1 MMHTLRQFGRMLKIS
16 AILSRYRLDE
26 FLSATHLYRP
36 MRLLQVL
43 SPWSKDRAIAGRP
56 RGERLRLALTEM
68 GPVYVKFGQIV
79 STRRDLVPGDIAD
92 ELAKLQDQ
100 VPPFP
105 GEQARAIVEATLAQ
119 PVAELFDTFDLVPLA
134 SASIAQVHAAT
145 LKDGRAVV
153 VKVVRPGIEKALRRD
168 IDLLLA
174 IAGLAENYWE
184 GGPRVKPTEFVRE
197 FETFVFD
204 ELDMQREASNAS
216 LLRRNF
222 VGSKDL
228 YIPEIYWPYCR
239 EHVLVMERVSGV
251 PVSDLKELKARGVNL
266 ERLAKRG
273 IRVFYTQ
280 VFRDNLFHADMHPG
294 NILVDVTN
302 PQDPTFIQLDFGI
315 VASLTPKDL
324 YYIAENFI
332 ALFNRDYYRI
342 AQLHIDA
349 GWVPPDTRVD
359 ELEAACRTVGEPS
372 FARPLNEVS
381 FGQVMLRLFQVAY
394 RFKLNIQPQ
403 LIMLQKT
410 LLNIEGLGRELY
422 PALDV
427 LAVAKPELEAIL
439 REKHGLDQTAKELR
453 ERLPGWLSKAPDMPG
468 LLHDYLKQATSGQ
481 LKSHINSEDLA
492 RIRAEMHVSHGKVQR
507 VLTGSAVLISGALL
521 TGLEAG
527 PWEWMGF
534 STIGIVTLLLGA
546 SMLLRTRRCAALRPV
561 DRITTVTFTQPPLAQ
576 SDELRICP

>member
-1 MMHTLRQFGRMLKIS
+1 
-16 AILSRYRLDE
+16 
-26 FLSATHLYRP
+26 
-36 MRLLQVL
+36 
-43 SPWSKDRAIAGRP
+43 
-56 RGERLRLALTEM
+56 

-79 STRRDLVPGDIAD
+79 STRRDLIPSDIAD

-105 GEQARAIVEATLAQ
+105 GEEARAIIEAALQQ
-119 PVAELFDTFDLVPLA
+119 PVTELFGQFDTAPLA

-153 VKVVRPGIEKALRRD
+153 VKVVRPGIERQLRRD

-174 IAGLAENYWE
+174 IAGLAEKYWE
-184 GGPRVKPTEFVRE
+184 DGLRVKPTEFVRE

-222 VGSKDL
+222 LGSKDL

-239 EHVLVMERVSGV
+239 ESVLVMERVHGV
-251 PVSDLKELKARGVNL
+251 PVSDIKELKARGVNL
-266 ERLAKRG
+266 ERLSKRG

-302 PQDPTFIQLDFGI
+302 PQDPTFIAIDFGI
-315 VASLTPKDL
+315 VASLTPRDL
-324 YYIAENFI
+324 HYISENFI

-349 GWVPPDTRVD
+349 GWVPMDTRVD
-359 ELEAACRTVGEPS
+359 ELEAACRAVGEPS
-372 FARPLNEVS
+372 FSLPLNEVS
-381 FGQVMLRLFQVAY
+381 FGQVMLKLFQVAY

-427 LAVAKPELEAIL
+427 LA
-439 REKHGLDQTAKELR
+439 
-453 ERLPGWLSKAPDMPG
+453 
-468 LLHDYLKQATSGQ
+468 
-481 LKSHINSEDLA
+481 
-492 RIRAEMHVSHGKVQR
+492 
-507 VLTGSAVLISGALL
+507 
-521 TGLEAG
+521 
-527 PWEWMGF
+527 
-534 STIGIVTLLLGA
+534 
-546 SMLLRTRRCAALRPV
+546 
-561 DRITTVTFTQPPLAQ
+561 
-576 SDELRICP
+576 